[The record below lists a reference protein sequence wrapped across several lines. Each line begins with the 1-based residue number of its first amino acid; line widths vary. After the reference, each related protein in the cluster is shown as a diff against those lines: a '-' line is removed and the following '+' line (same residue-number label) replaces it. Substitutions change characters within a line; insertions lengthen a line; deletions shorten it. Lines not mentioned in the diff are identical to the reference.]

1 MTKIWPSN
9 RNVLRHYLP
18 ACLLALVILVPPN
31 IFSCGPFF
39 TEAVFVPKARPVPLK
54 DYLAGDLGV
63 VQPTYYRAYLAVAY
77 RILSGHAFDLTQLA
91 KVQLYWKYNDTVI
104 KDLDAAQTAW
114 GVARD
119 KALGEKPS
127 PPPEKDDPY
136 GRTGYGFISFLNCT
150 PDAYRNAA
158 LTLNERTQHFGVASA
173 TIKDWVDAQ
182 GSVFSNCDNGHST
195 PTAAPA
201 DAPAII
207 KQDRA
212 YQIAAALFY
221 GGQYQQAVAAFDKI
235 AADKSS
241 PWSTLAP
248 YLAARALVREGT
260 VPVNDPQVPFNA
272 QLLTEAETRLK
283 AILANKQLASIHPAA
298 ERTLAFVEFRLH
310 PEARAHVLALSIAGE
325 GHDGNLGQDLIDY
338 TQLLNRL
345 IGTRSSDSDTPAG
358 SKPAEMKM
366 KEIPQQ
372 DRALMEAD
380 DLTDWVL
387 TAQLQNPIAHQH
399 AMDLWRQK
407 HSLPWLVA
415 AMVTSSAADAGVDD
429 LLKAANGVPAN
440 SPGYDSVTYQRAR
453 LLVESGKAQQARDLL
468 MPQLKRFPADAPN
481 ATRNLYAGLLFR
493 ASNSFDDFLKYST
506 QRPVYLDTGDG
517 ESCTGSDCADYV
529 TKDNPD
535 PLAPLFD
542 DYSAA
547 TLNQRVPTAL
557 LSKAALGG
565 QLPPKL
571 RDALTSATWSRAVL
585 LGDAASAK
593 QLSSALSQKLP
604 SAAKYVSIYDAATD
618 PAARD
623 FAGAFALLHF
633 PGMNPYVNG
642 GMLRQT
648 PIAQIDSF
656 RQNWWAQDMS
666 TDSGGIVFGAICS
679 PWSDY
684 RDQTPAYVPPAQ
696 NPASPAFLTA
706 DERTLADT
714 QWKQLKQVGPAPN
727 YFGRVVLD
735 WAKDHP
741 DDQRVPEALSLV
753 VRATRYGC
761 NDKQSGGFSRRAFD
775 LLHQKYPKSEWAAKT
790 PHWYQ

>member
-1 MTKIWPSN
+1 MRTA
-9 RNVLRHYLP
+9 LRRHFP
-18 ACLLALVILVPPN
+18 VCLLALVILVPPN

-39 TEAVFVPKARPVPLK
+39 TEAVFVPKTQPVPLK

-77 RILSGHAFDLTQLA
+77 RILSGHAFDPTQLA
-91 KVQLYWKYNDTVI
+91 KVQLYWKYDDTVI
-104 KDLDAAQTAW
+104 KDLDAAQTEW
-114 GVARD
+114 GAARD

-136 GRTGYGFISFLNCT
+136 GRTGYSFQSFLNCT

-158 LTLNERTQHFGVASA
+158 LTLDQRTQHFGVASA

-182 GSVFSNCDNGHST
+182 RSVFANCGEGHST
-195 PTAAPA
+195 PPAAPA

-221 GGQYQQAVAAFDKI
+221 GGKYQEAVAAFDKI

-241 PWSTLAP
+241 PWSALAP
-248 YLAARALVREGT
+248 YLAPRALVREGT

-272 QLLTEAETRLK
+272 QLLTQAETRLK
-283 AILANKQLASIHPAA
+283 AILADKQLASIHPAA

-310 PEARAHVLALSIAGE
+310 PEARAHALALVIAGE
-325 GHDGNLGQDLIDY
+325 AQNGNLGQDLIDY
-338 TQLLNRL
+338 TQLLNKL
-345 IGTRSSDSDTPAG
+345 IGMRSSDSDETPG
-358 SKPAEMKM
+358 TKPAAM

-372 DRALMEAD
+372 DRGLMQAD
-380 DLTDWVL
+380 DLTNWVI

-399 AMDLWRQK
+399 AVEVWRQK

-415 AMVTSSAADAGVDD
+415 ALVTSNASDPGVDEV
-429 LLKAANGVPAN
+429 LKAANGVPAN

-453 LLVESGKAQQARDLL
+453 LLLESGKADQVRDLL
-468 MPQLKRFPADAPN
+468 TPQLKRFPADKPN
-481 ATRNLYAGLLFR
+481 ATRNLYTGLLFR
-493 ASNSFDDFLKYST
+493 ASNSFDDFVQYST
-506 QRPVYLDTGDG
+506 QRPVYLDTGDQEFCYG
-517 ESCTGSDCADYV
+517 HDCPDYL
-529 TKDNPD
+529 TKDNPN

-542 DYSAA
+542 DYAAA

-557 LSKAALGG
+557 LVKATLGG
-565 QLPPKL
+565 QLPAKL

-585 LGDAASAK
+585 LTDAASAK
-593 QLSSALSQKLP
+593 QLGSALSQQLP
-604 SAAKYVSIYDAATD
+604 SAAKYVSAYDAATD

-623 FAGAFALLHF
+623 FAGAFAILHF
-633 PGMNPYVNG
+633 PGMDPYVNG

-648 PIAQIDSF
+648 PIAEIDNY
-656 RQNWWAQDMS
+656 RQNWWAQDLS
-666 TDSGGIVFGAICS
+666 TDSGGIVYGAICG

-684 RDQTPAYVPPAQ
+684 RDKTPAYVPPSL
-696 NPASPAFLTA
+696 NPVSPGFLSP
-706 DERTLADT
+706 DERTLAGT
-714 QWKQLKQVGPAPN
+714 QWKQLQAVGPAPN
-727 YFGRVVLD
+727 YFGRIVLD

-741 DDQRVPEALSLV
+741 TDQRVPEALYLV

-775 LLHQKYPKSEWAAKT
+775 LLHQKYPKSEWATKT